1 MFSEMKVSTRLALA
15 FGLVLVL
22 LVGVIGLGI
31 SRMARVNEGL
41 RAITEENNV
50 EMNHANSMRAA
61 AFQTSVSLRNM
72 MLMSEA
78 DKLKA
83 EDVTLHKAI
92 QEFDS
97 QADALDKMYQS
108 IATTTPTEKELLASI
123 RKQWQALIPE
133 FEKTDALGQANK
145 KEEAF

>member
-22 LVGVIGLGI
+22 LVSVVGLGI

-50 EMNHANSMRAA
+50 EMTHANSMRAA

-83 EDVTLHKAI
+83 EDVILH
-92 QEFDS
+92 
-97 QADALDKMYQS
+97 
-108 IATTTPTEKELLASI
+108 
-123 RKQWQALIPE
+123 QAL
-133 FEKTDALGQANK
+133 QQ
-145 KEEAF
+145 